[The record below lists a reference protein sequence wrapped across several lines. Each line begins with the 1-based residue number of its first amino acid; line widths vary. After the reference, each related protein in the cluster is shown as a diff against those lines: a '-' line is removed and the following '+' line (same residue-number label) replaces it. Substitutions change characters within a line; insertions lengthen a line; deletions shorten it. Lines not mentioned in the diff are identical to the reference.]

1 MIRRRRSKRN
11 TALRKAIAKVIK
23 WALITLFGWL
33 LFKLIRP
40 YAVEFRGTLL
50 YGGEVMFLGMPL
62 YWAAVESIIKD
73 IC

>member
-1 MIRRRRSKRN
+1 MIRRRHSKRN
-11 TALRKAIAKVIK
+11 KALRKAIAKVIK

-33 LFKLIRP
+33 FRP

>member
-1 MIRRRRSKRN
+1 MIRRRHSKRN
-11 TALRKAIAKVIK
+11 KALRKAIAKVIK
-23 WALITLFGWL
+23 WALIT
-33 LFKLIRP
+33 
-40 YAVEFRGTLL
+40 L

>member
-1 MIRRRRSKRN
+1 MIRRRHSKRN
-11 TALRKAIAKVIK
+11 KALRKAIAKVIK
-23 WALITLFGWL
+23 WALI
-33 LFKLIRP
+33 
-40 YAVEFRGTLL
+40 TLL

>member
-33 LFKLIRP
+33 LFKLFRP
-40 YAVEFRGTLL
+40 YAVEFL